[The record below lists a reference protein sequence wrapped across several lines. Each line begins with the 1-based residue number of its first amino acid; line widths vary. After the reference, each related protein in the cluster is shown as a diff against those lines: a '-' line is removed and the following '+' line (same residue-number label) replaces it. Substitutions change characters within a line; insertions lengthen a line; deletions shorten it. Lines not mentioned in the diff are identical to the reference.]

1 MTAPVRRNRPAHSC
15 ACGLHSCFRV
25 IAPASPEVLLIVA
38 CAAAEGDYRP
48 GAIPV
53 TEVLGL
59 LSGICL
65 EGAPSARLP
74 PAPIAANQGMKLFFL
89 CASMSL
95 CKYWV
100 CSRPLLSTLPHCLE
114 KPLMGRVHI
123 DQDAPHLAILVAA
136 GAPHLAAPAADG
148 GSSIPGGPNVGFR

>member
-74 PAPIAANQGMKLFFL
+74 ARANRRRSGHEVIFL

-95 CKYWV
+95 CEYWV
-100 CSRPLLSTLPHCLE
+100 CSRPL
-114 KPLMGRVHI
+114 
-123 DQDAPHLAILVAA
+123 
-136 GAPHLAAPAADG
+136 
-148 GSSIPGGPNVGFR
+148 

>member
-15 ACGLHSCFRV
+15 ACGLHSCLWV

-65 EGAPSARLP
+65 EGAASARLP
-74 PAPIAANQGMKLFFL
+74 PAPIAANQDMKLVFVCASAFL
-89 CASMSL
+89 CEYWGSPTIHFANPAPRASNGCMRR
-95 CKYWV
+95 
-100 CSRPLLSTLPHCLE
+100 SRLIAEMLT
-114 KPLMGRVHI
+114 
-123 DQDAPHLAILVAA
+123 A
-136 GAPHLAAPAADG
+136 
-148 GSSIPGGPNVGFR
+148 SS